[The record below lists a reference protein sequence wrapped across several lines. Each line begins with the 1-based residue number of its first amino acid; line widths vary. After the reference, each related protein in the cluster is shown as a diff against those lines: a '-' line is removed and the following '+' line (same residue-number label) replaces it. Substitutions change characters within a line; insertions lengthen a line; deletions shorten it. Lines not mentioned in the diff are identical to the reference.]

1 MGERMN
7 AVKEFLFE
15 NILQISVNYG
25 AEMAKE
31 VAQQAALEA
40 TSEMGVNVLIDTTSS
55 MIPAVGPAITSF
67 RNNKRMK
74 NTELLLKELNKR
86 QEDLQ
91 RKFEDQSQSNKEILD
106 DIFEM
111 VIEKISHTMQEEKIR
126 YMVNGYSDLLELEN
140 PSFDTAYLYFD
151 TLDKLTILDIET
163 LKLSYPLSSEMQKSG
178 EWPSTFSDIL
188 EKFDID
194 YSQYTAVREN
204 LYRFGLLENDYDD
217 KLDKDLENIIK
228 AIKDIR
234 GVTESLVDA
243 WSSKKTPKIK
253 KLSSKSQVK
262 LKAKDRL
269 KISKFGRN
277 FIGFFIENKET

>member
-1 MGERMN
+1 MGERMS

-40 TSEMGVNVLIDTTSS
+40 TSEMGVNVLIDATSS

-163 LKLSYPLSSEMQKSG
+163 LKLSYPLSSEMQNSG

-277 FIGFFIENKET
+277 FISFFIESNEP